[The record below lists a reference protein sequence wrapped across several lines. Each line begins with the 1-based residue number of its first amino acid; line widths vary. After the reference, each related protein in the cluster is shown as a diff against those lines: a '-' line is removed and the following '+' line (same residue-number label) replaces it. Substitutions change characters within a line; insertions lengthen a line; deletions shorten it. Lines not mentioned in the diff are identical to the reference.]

1 MINSIYDSYYSCL
14 WPNKTAKQLHSS
26 IAVPWSISVSLS
38 YTLNGALEPTFTN
51 LSTLFYEQPNSRQK
65 SKNVQRINSQD
76 KNNNDERWFGS
87 LTETST
93 SRPIKRS
100 VYHLQAATRRQS
112 QARNKPISSGVPI
125 HLGRLRFLTR
135 FPTRVYCAS
144 LGGYPIPEISIY
156 FKDKLI
162 SKNIY
167 RRSSDVNKLSLPSDK
182 FISPTHNSSFANAS
196 ISPSLHPSINSSK
209 ISRHSRY
216 DNESYSETRMN
227 FYGRHGLKVVETQ
240 VVAFS
245 LPLYLTPEED
255 GSIVTCH
262 VTVPGLKS
270 NVTKRQIVVFREFPT
285 FLTGK

>member
-1 MINSIYDSYYSCL
+1 M
-14 WPNKTAKQLHSS
+14 
-26 IAVPWSISVSLS
+26 PWSISVSLS

-65 SKNVQRINSQD
+65 VKNVQRINNLD
-76 KNNNDERWFGS
+76 KNNDERWLGS

-100 VYHLQAATRRQS
+100 IYQLQAATRRQS
-112 QARNKPISSGVPI
+112 HTRNKPTSSGVPI

-135 FPTRVYCAS
+135 FPTRVYCSS

-182 FISPTHNSSFANAS
+182 LISSTHKSSSFNVS
-196 ISPSLHPSINSSK
+196 IPSLHHSVSSSK
-209 ISRHSRY
+209 VSRHSRD
-216 DNESYSETRMN
+216 DNESYSETRMI
-227 FYGRHGLKVVETQ
+227 FHGRHGLKTVETQ

-245 LPLYLTPEED
+245 LPLYLTPEDD

-270 NVTKRQIVVFREFPT
+270 NVTKRQTVVFREFLT
-285 FLTGK
+285 FLTEK